1 MELASGAGL
10 VSWSSQGRWK
20 SLGVP
25 PRPALPAEEVSGL
38 PFSSQTQFP
47 VPELLALVL
56 SATPSC
62 PPRTFPPI
70 RISWEAVF
78 GARGVPRPC
87 AVRLAPAAGW
97 GRSPGPVVHSLQLCV
112 RGGAGARGA
121 QEQFIPEESGAP
133 RSPGV
138 FLE

>member
-1 MELASGAGL
+1 MHFLGSGVWGP
-10 VSWSSQGRWK
+10 W
-20 SLGVP
+20 
-25 PRPALPAEEVSGL
+25 RPSALRG
-38 PFSSQTQFP
+38 
-47 VPELLALVL
+47 
-56 SATPSC
+56 
-62 PPRTFPPI
+62 
-70 RISWEAVF
+70 EA
-78 GARGVPRPC
+78 APD
-87 AVRLAPAAGW
+87 APAAGW